1 MGADSAGVGFAI
13 RLSISIVAAVAIGS
27 FMLLWDGLFIPHSP
41 QYALLGPFLITPIIA
56 VVFGFG
62 ASSGV
67 QQLSCGQ
74 VDWLNNFIKS
84 LFVPVLFIIWWLVLY
99 FAPSLRWPIEG
110 LFQTQAPNIQKGVSS
125 GFYAFWLGLYS
136 QSILNGFAQ
145 MC

>member
-1 MGADSAGVGFAI
+1 MGADSEGVGFAI
-13 RLSISIVAAVAIGS
+13 RLSISIAVALSVGL

-41 QYALLGPFLITPIIA
+41 QYALFGPFLITPIIA
-56 VVFGFG
+56 TVLGFV

-74 VDWLNNFIKS
+74 VDWLNNFIRS
-84 LFVPVLFIIWWLVLY
+84 LFVPALFIIWWLVLY
-99 FAPSLRWPIEG
+99 FVPSLRWPIEG
-110 LFQTQAPNIQKGVSS
+110 LFQAHTPNIQKGVSS
-125 GFYAFWLGLYS
+125 GFYTFWLGLYS

>member
-1 MGADSAGVGFAI
+1 MGADSEGVGFAI
-13 RLSISIVAAVAIGS
+13 RLSISIAVALSVGL

-41 QYALLGPFLITPIIA
+41 QHALLGPFLITPIIA

-74 VDWLNNFIKS
+74 VDWLNNFIRS
-84 LFVPVLFIIWWLVLY
+84 LFVPGMFVIWWLLLY
-99 FAPSLRWPIEG
+99 FVPSLRWPIEG
-110 LFQTQAPNIQKGVSS
+110 LFQTQSPAFQKGASS

>member
-1 MGADSAGVGFAI
+1 MGADSEGVGFAI

-41 QYALLGPFLITPIIA
+41 QYALFGPFLITPIIA
-56 VVFGFG
+56 IVLGFV

-74 VDWLNNFIKS
+74 VDWLNNFIRS
-84 LFVPVLFIIWWLVLY
+84 LFVPAFFVIWWLVLY

-110 LFQTQAPNIQKGVSS
+110 LFQSQPPNIQKGFSS
-125 GFYAFWLGLYS
+125 GFYAFWL
-136 QSILNGFAQ
+136 FF
-145 MC
+145 